1 MRPCISVLTVLTVT
15 VVTLFSA
22 VPLLAADDASFGKDL
37 MATIALHGLPCDKV
51 IEAKRNGDSDYTATC
66 KDGNRY
72 HVFVNAQGRV
82 IVQKL

>member
-1 MRPCISVLTVLTVT
+1 MRLLIAVLTVT
-15 VVTLFSA
+15 VATLLSG
-22 VPLLAADDASFGKDL
+22 VPLLAADDPAFGQDL

-51 IEAKRNGDSDYTATC
+51 IQTKRNGDSDYSVSC
-66 KDGNRY
+66 NDGNRY

>member
-1 MRPCISVLTVLTVT
+1 MHLRIAVLSGTVA
-15 VVTLFSA
+15 TLLSG
-22 VPLLAADDASFGKDL
+22 VPLLAADDASFGQDL

-51 IEAKRNGDSDYTATC
+51 IQTKRNGDSDYSVSC
-66 KDGNRY
+66 NDGNRY

>member
-1 MRPCISVLTVLTVT
+1 MRLGISVLTVTVA
-15 VVTLFSA
+15 TLLGG
-22 VPLLAADDASFGKDL
+22 VPLLAADDTSFGKDL

-51 IEAKRNGDSDYTATC
+51 IEAKRNGDSDYSVSC
-66 KDGNRY
+66 NDGNRY

>member
-1 MRPCISVLTVLTVT
+1 MRLGISVLAKT
-15 VVTLFSA
+15 VVILLGG

-51 IEAKRNGDSDYTATC
+51 IDAKRNGDSDYTVSC

-72 HVFVNAQGRV
+72 HVFVNTQGRV